1 MDDTGETLNITGWE
15 ESLDEDEHYGT
26 GAFGDIKV
34 AELARLAYSEAQFY
48 AIQFRQLRNDPSFL
62 REQVEEEAW
71 HRPELIPDAHGRAPT
86 IRKLLSSPRFV
97 AQVCRTVIHDLLN
110 HWGIWS
116 AIANDLAEIET
127 LDERRGG
134 AEGSTR
140 RGTLMEHAKL
150 IARQGMEDLETQ
162 VKQGLVFHT
171 LDGGSWVRWRN
182 YSDYSG
188 AELERN
194 PNRSHGFLTTFAD
207 QLLEGSLPRY
217 VSPEVTWTRSKWT
230 DGQRRALFQ
239 RLDEEPEHWETFDP
253 YLAER
258 LTRVQRLMDFTEMLN
273 FPTSDQGERDGSFEM
288 GLIIAADT
296 LNSVNLEQHIQ
307 NITSL
312 GSASSFNMVWG
323 DIDAAFEVEQQ
334 GTPEVVVGFV
344 QSPSRWY
351 VLGEELQISPR
362 PVTPPMSQSTVRIAC
377 DEPPAFVGIIRL
389 QPRAAPQPEP
399 EPRPTALPVF
409 RVSRKVYDTFKK
421 IFNKDEKGQL
431 SFDEL
436 SYVSDLAFSQPVFIF
451 ILQFSI
457 SKIPQALT
465 RIGFEFDGR
474 RSGSRAAFKP
484 PEPHKNIPYRVHLP
498 HGSRSTLDRIRLNQC
513 AEFFSETYGWT
524 LEWFAL
530 KEQPAS

>member
-344 QSPSRWY
+344 QSPSRC
-351 VLGEELQISPR
+351 Q
-362 PVTPPMSQSTVRIAC
+362 Q
-377 DEPPAFVGIIRL
+377 
-389 QPRAAPQPEP
+389 AAPQPEP

-436 SYVSDLAFSQPVFIF
+436 SY
-451 ILQFSI
+451 
-457 SKIPQALT
+457 ALT